1 MIIRT
6 SDYVRI
12 HILPDN
18 AKCKEAGKSPCDLDY
33 CPFAKFD
40 QFGMV
45 CVPSE
50 CEYYT
55 EETTQQMNNK
65 MNPIVTDIPTSEMS
79 MMELLHNCCYVKDG
93 EVRYRDYSRDE
104 SARSLIC
111 ELLSQHAFDYF
122 PEEKEM
128 LDEDTETFDDWLLTS
143 PDTRDYTDDQ
153 IALIGLLYRVMIS
166 AAELREHL
174 KYYEEREKNKAS
186 ARINIPSEESHEN
199 WYLKRFQKQE

>member
-33 CPFAKFD
+33 CPLAKFD

-45 CVPSE
+45 CVPSD

-93 EVRYRDYSRDE
+93 EVRYRDYSCDE
-104 SARSLIC
+104 SARDFVR
-111 ELLSQHAFDYF
+111 ELLRPYAINY
-122 PEEKEM
+122 PEVEEM
-128 LDEDTETFDDWLLTS
+128 LYEDNESFDEWLLTS
-143 PDTRDYTDDQ
+143 ADTIDFKNDFVG
-153 IALIGLLYRVMIS
+153 LIGLLYRVMIS

-174 KYYEEREKNKAS
+174 KYYESTRNSTDE
-186 ARINIPSEESHEN
+186 P
-199 WYLKRFQKQE
+199 

>member
-1 MIIRT
+1 VIIRT

-65 MNPIVTDIPTSEMS
+65 MEPIVTDIPTSEMS
-79 MMELLHNCCYVKDG
+79 MTELLHNCCYVKNG
-93 EVRYRDYSRDE
+93 EAKYRDYSSDNYARDIV
-104 SARSLIC
+104 R
-111 ELLSQHAFDYF
+111 ELLRQYAVDDF
-122 PEEKEM
+122 PDVAEM

-143 PDTRDYTDDQ
+143 ADTRDYTDD
-153 IALIGLLYRVMIS
+153 IVGLIGLLYRVMIS

-174 KYYEEREKNKAS
+174 KYYESTRNSTDE
-186 ARINIPSEESHEN
+186 P
-199 WYLKRFQKQE
+199 

>member
-65 MNPIVTDIPTSEMS
+65 MEPIVKIAEK
-79 MMELLHNCCYVKDG
+79 LQFLHHVA
-93 EVRYRDYSRDE
+93 V
-104 SARSLIC
+104 ARS
-111 ELLSQHAFDYF
+111 
-122 PEEKEM
+122 
-128 LDEDTETFDDWLLTS
+128 
-143 PDTRDYTDDQ
+143 
-153 IALIGLLYRVMIS
+153 IS
-166 AAELREHL
+166 
-174 KYYEEREKNKAS
+174 NVVVNNS
-186 ARINIPSEESHEN
+186 
-199 WYLKRFQKQE
+199 